1 MASAGTG
8 PRGRGPSCQQPQQE
22 QHHRRHRN
30 RSGPSGRHNQHFES
44 ILNLAAPH
52 RDLGQ
57 AVEAQEQASEVVT
70 QNCARLP
77 KLCLPPLQVRPAE
90 DGQRLPSDSFR
101 RPDEN
106 GGGDDDDQEGR
117 QGLQEVR
124 LLAVAIQLQAKV
136 LRLGTHTQ
144 DRERARQKPQQL
156 QQPQQH
162 QQQRGR
168 GSSENREIFG
178 AGLAFGHSRRFDA
191 GQVFVLT
198 EQSPKESHH

>member
-106 GGGDDDDQEGR
+106 GDDDDQEGQ
-117 QGLQEVR
+117 QGVQEVR